1 LREQVVRVSKVK
13 KVTSKPTNLDVSVIL
28 NFAPGLTKEEFN
40 THKFTF
46 TYKKDYINTFCFKLG
61 DIELRKFYFE
71 RYHHISHGIWN
82 YFESQFAKKPATNTK
97 IKSIDEQLLSPE
109 GLLPEEIQKL
119 VRERENEIY
128 INEGLEN
135 EIN

>member
-1 LREQVVRVSKVK
+1 MREQVVRVSKVK

-28 NFAPGLTKEEFN
+28 NFAPGLKKEEFN